1 MGIKK
6 DNMAIVESLGAWD
19 VSDTLLQTAQVGAE
33 LLYEPSV
40 GSARIWKLVGR
51 GPAGVLS
58 VYVNENLVYQCAL
71 WNKCSDVVVD
81 LRGTR
86 GRVRALSSQGVLEL
100 HAYKRRDVVMRQGL
114 YMQLDALALS
124 QVRAWAAQGR
134 LRPGFAVFRST
145 NVFDESE
152 CSECPR
158 GLVCKEF
165 IES

>member
-51 GPAGVLS
+51 GTAGVLS

-124 QVRAWAAQGR
+124 QVRVWAAQGR

-145 NVFDESE
+145 NVFDESV